1 MPRQKDENESH
12 PHYGH
17 GGRSIFARPLALS
30 LSALLAVASCSDS
43 GPAAPVDPIAP
54 ADPVTP
60 PPPPPPLPPP
70 SVTATLTLDA
80 ADDWAFADFDGEV
93 AMPVSVSDP
102 TTSEAWD
109 LGLYATSVML
119 NGGDAGP
126 GGVLGHCI
134 CQNGEVS
141 DAEVQELDAEQELTA
156 FEAVTADDI
165 PTAEDAWL
173 SDSLQPAITD
183 WYSYDFTTHTL
194 SAAPERVWYV
204 RTASGDAFAKLHVVD
219 IANPARTHAG
229 EVTVEFALQRSAG
242 AEFEAVQTIVMDA
255 SAGDQYLDLET
266 GSVVT
271 ESDGWDLW
279 LTGFYILVN
288 GGVSGE
294 GRAGAVLTDE
304 DFGTIADVSG
314 APASVYA
321 ADKYGGVF
329 AEHRW
334 YRYNLQGNH
343 QIWPTFDV
351 FLIRSGEDTYKVQ
364 LTSYYGPTGDSR
376 QITFRYELL

>member
-1 MPRQKDENESH
+1 MSRQIDENESH
-12 PHYGH
+12 SHHGH
-17 GGRSIFARPLALS
+17 PGRNILARPLVLS
-30 LSALLAVASCSDS
+30 LSALLAVTSCSDS
-43 GPAAPVDPIAP
+43 GPATPLAPVDPLP
-54 ADPVTP
+54 PVDPVTP
-60 PPPPPPLPPP
+60 PAP
-70 SVTATLTLDA
+70 VIATLTLDA
-80 ADDWAFADFDGEV
+80 ANDWAFADFDGEV
-93 AMPVSVSDP
+93 AMSVSVSSP
-102 TTSEAWD
+102 ATSDVWD

-126 GGVLGHCI
+126 GSVLGHCI
-134 CQNGEVS
+134 CQNGEIS
-141 DAEVQELDAEQELTA
+141 DAEILELDAEQELAA
-156 FEAVTADDI
+156 FEAVTAVNI
-165 PTAEDAWL
+165 PSAEDAWT

-183 WYSYDFTTHTL
+183 WYSYDVTTHTL
-194 SAAPERVWYV
+194 SAVSERVWYV

-219 IANPARTHAG
+219 IANPTRTHAG
-229 EVTVEFALQRSAG
+229 EVTFEFALQRSAG
-242 AEFEAVQTIVMDA
+242 AEFEAVQTVVVDA
-255 SAGDQYLDLET
+255 STGDQYVDLET
-266 GSVVT
+266 GSVGT

-279 LTGFYILVN
+279 LTGFDIRVN
-288 GGVSGE
+288 GGVSGD

-304 DFGTIADVSG
+304 DFGAIADASG

-321 ADKYGGVF
+321 ADKFGGVF

-351 FLIRSGEDTYKVQ
+351 FLIRSGDDTYKVQ

>member
-1 MPRQKDENESH
+1 MSRKMDENDSH
-12 PHYGH
+12 S
-17 GGRSIFARPLALS
+17 RLARQRMNAPAIVLS
-30 LSALLAVASCSDS
+30 LSALVVLASCSDWD
-43 GPAAPVDPIAP
+43 PAAPLAP
-54 ADPVTP
+54 VDPVTP
-60 PPPPPPLPPP
+60 PAP
-70 SVTATLTLDA
+70 VIATLTLDA
-80 ADDWAFADFDGEV
+80 ANDWAFADFDGEV
-93 AMPVSVSDP
+93 AMPVSVSSPAASD
-102 TTSEAWD
+102 AWD

-134 CQNGEVS
+134 CQNGEIS
-141 DAEVQELDAEQELTA
+141 DAEVLELDADQELTA
-156 FEAVTADDI
+156 FEAVAVADI
-165 PTAEDAWL
+165 PGAEDAWT

-183 WYSYDFTTHTL
+183 WYSYDVTTHTL

-204 RTASGDAFAKLHVVD
+204 RTASGDAFAKLHVVG

-229 EVTVEFALQRSAG
+229 EVTFEFALQRSAG
-242 AEFEAVQTIVMDA
+242 TEFEAVQTVVVDA

-271 ESDGWDLW
+271 GSDGWDLW
-279 LTGFYILVN
+279 LTGFDIRVN

-294 GRAGAVLTDE
+294 GQAGAVLTDG
-304 DFGTIADVSG
+304 DFGAIADASG

-321 ADKYGGVF
+321 ADKFGGVF
-329 AEHRW
+329 AEYRW

-351 FLIRSGEDTYKVQ
+351 FLIRSGDDTYKVQ

-376 QITFRYELL
+376 QITFRYEQL